1 MHGELILFKLSFP
14 VIYNNFQFLRVLSN
28 RDMNQVRIQIYFKK
42 ERNGK
47 SIKGGVE
54 VFKRILFIQVMN
66 VNNREIQT
74 NICFSPLTFFSS
86 VSALY
91 HYIFFSIL

>member
-1 MHGELILFKLSFP
+1 MGRQYTPPLL
-14 VIYNNFQFLRVLSN
+14 
-28 RDMNQVRIQIYFKK
+28 
-42 ERNGK
+42 G
-47 SIKGGVE
+47 KGGVE

-74 NICFSPLTFFSS
+74 NIYFSPLTFFSS

-91 HYIFFSIL
+91 HYIFFYSLKFTDVGGGLQPL